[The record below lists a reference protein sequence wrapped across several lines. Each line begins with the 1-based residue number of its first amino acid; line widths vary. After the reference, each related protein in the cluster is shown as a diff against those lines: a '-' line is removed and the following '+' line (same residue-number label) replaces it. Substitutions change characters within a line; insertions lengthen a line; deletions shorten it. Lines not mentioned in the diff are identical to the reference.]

1 VDDINDPARLP
12 LLVMILGPTAAGKSG
27 LAVRLALRFKGEVIN
42 GDSMQVYRGFDIGTA
57 KPTPEERAGVPHHLL
72 DFVDPRS
79 QFCAMDFVR
88 DTLRA
93 LEGIVGRGSLPFI
106 VGGTGL
112 YLKALLDGLFP
123 GPGRDP
129 ELRRRLA
136 REAEENGLDGLWARL
151 ECVDPAYAAKVGR
164 RDRVR
169 IIRALEVHELT
180 GAPISAHFART
191 AGFLEHFQT
200 LRIGLQLDRKELN
213 RRIEERVD
221 RMFAGRLAAEVE
233 GLLAAGVPEDA
244 PPFRA
249 LGYKQVLMARRGEV
263 SLDEA
268 RELTKRET
276 RQYAKRQVTWFRKM
290 PRVHWL
296 APDDLEGASGLIRSC
311 L

>member
-1 VDDINDPARLP
+1 MDSKLP
-12 LLVMILGPTAAGKSG
+12 LLVIVLGPTAVGKSR
-27 LAVRLALRFKGEVIN
+27 LAVELALRFEGEIIN
-42 GDSMQVYRGFDIGTA
+42 GDSMQVYRGFDLGTA
-57 KPTPEERAGVPHHLL
+57 KPTPAERNGVPHHLL
-72 DFVDPRS
+72 DVIDPRS

-88 DTLRA
+88 ETLRA
-93 LEGIVGRGSLPFI
+93 LEGIVGRGRMPFI

-112 YLKALLDGLFP
+112 YLKALIDGLFP

-129 ELRRRLA
+129 EIRRRLA
-136 REAEENGLDGLWARL
+136 REAEDEGLDKLWARL
-151 ECVDPAYAAKVGR
+151 ECVDPSYAAKIGR
-164 RDRVR
+164 RDRIR
-169 IIRALEVHELT
+169 IIRALEVYELT

-191 AGFLEHFQT
+191 EGYLEHFQT

-213 RRIEERVD
+213 TRIDERVD
-221 RMFAGRLAAEVE
+221 RMFAGGLAAEVE

-263 SLDEA
+263 SPEEA
-268 RELTKRET
+268 RQLTQRET

-290 PRVHWL
+290 TGVHWF
-296 APDDLEGASGLIRSC
+296 APDDIEGAAGLIRSC

>member
-1 VDDINDPARLP
+1 
-12 LLVMILGPTAAGKSG
+12 MILGPTAVGKSR
-27 LAVRLALRFKGEVIN
+27 LAVALALRFRGEIIN

-57 KPTPEERAGVPHHLL
+57 KPTLEEREGVPHHLL

-88 DTLRA
+88 ETLRA
-93 LEGIVGRGSLPFI
+93 LEGITGRGRLPFI

-129 ELRRRLA
+129 DIRRRLD
-136 REAEENGLDGLWARL
+136 REAEEGGLEKLWARL
-151 ECVDPAYAAKVGR
+151 ECVDPAYAAKIGR
-164 RDRVR
+164 RDRIR
-169 IIRALEVHELT
+169 IIRALEVYELT

-191 AGFLEHFQT
+191 EGFLEHFQT

-213 RRIEERVD
+213 ARIEERVD
-221 RMFAGRLAAEVE
+221 RMFAGGLAAEVE
-233 GLLAAGVPEDA
+233 SLLASGMPEDA
-244 PPFRA
+244 PPFRG

-268 RELTKRET
+268 RELTKQET

-290 PRVHWL
+290 PGVHWL
-296 APDDLEGASGLIRSC
+296 APDDVEGAAGLIRSR
-311 L
+311 LSET